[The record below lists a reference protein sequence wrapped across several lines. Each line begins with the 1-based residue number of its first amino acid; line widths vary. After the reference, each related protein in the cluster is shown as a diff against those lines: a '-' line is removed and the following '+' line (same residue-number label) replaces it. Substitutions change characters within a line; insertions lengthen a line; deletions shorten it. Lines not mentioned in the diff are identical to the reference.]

1 MIKVSVM
8 YPNGQG
14 QTFDMAYYLNKHIP
28 MVKQKL
34 GAALKNVT
42 VEQGVAGA
50 APGAPPTYLALG
62 NLYFDTAEAF
72 QAAFAPHAP
81 AIMGDVAN
89 YTNTQPVVQ
98 ISAVKL

>member
-1 MIKVSVM
+1 MVKVSVM

-14 QTFDMAYYLNKHIP
+14 QTFDMAYYLSRHIP

-34 GAALKNVT
+34 GSALKNVT
-42 VEQGVAGA
+42 VEEGVAGA
-50 APGAPPTYLALG
+50 TAGAPPAYLALG
-62 NLYFDTAEAF
+62 NLYFDTVEAF

-81 AIMGDVAN
+81 AIMGDVSN

>member
-1 MIKVSVM
+1 MVKVSVM

-14 QTFDMAYYLNKHIP
+14 QTFDMAYYLSKHIP

-34 GAALKNVT
+34 GPALKNVT
-42 VEQGVAGA
+42 VEEGVAGA
-50 APGAPPTYLALG
+50 TPGAPPTYLALG
-62 NLYFDTAEAF
+62 NLYFDTVETF

-81 AIMGDVAN
+81 AIMSDVSN

>member
-1 MIKVSVM
+1 MVKVSVM

-14 QTFDMAYYLNKHIP
+14 HTFDMAYYLNKHIP
-28 MVKQKL
+28 MVRQKL
-34 GAALKNVT
+34 GSALRNVT
-42 VEQGVAGA
+42 VEEGMAGA
-50 APGAPPTYLALG
+50 TPGAPPAYLALG
-62 NLYFDTAEAF
+62 NLYFDAVETF

-81 AIMGDVAN
+81 AIMGDVSN